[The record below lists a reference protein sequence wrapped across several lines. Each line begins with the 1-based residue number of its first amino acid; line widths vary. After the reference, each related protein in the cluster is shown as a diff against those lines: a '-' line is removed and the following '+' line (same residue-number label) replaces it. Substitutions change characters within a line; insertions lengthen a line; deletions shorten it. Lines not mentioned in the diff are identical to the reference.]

1 MNKANS
7 SLAIKEITI
16 FLVTSNE
23 ETTSNAYKSLLAQ
36 DCNFKIVEIK
46 NIFPMSK
53 AFQRMA
59 DICTTKYFIQVDA
72 DMILNTDAISY
83 LYNEIRKTPFWIYR
97 FSGSLYEEGFGKG
110 GAVKCWK
117 KSVFK
122 LLKFKDVR
130 TVDRNFQNR
139 ASLLLL
145 RIKHSQKILG
155 IHKPRHSDFSNY
167 LKTKSDIEKWKF
179 LKRKYSK
186 YAKNLIL
193 NLTNKHENISI
204 KFVGAIFGSI
214 NNLINIKKSKN
225 IYKEEL
231 FYTKYIRKLFLKEII
246 LSVNEKEKI
255 IKLFEIAYNDLYCIN
270 YNNKIELLSLLFKLY
285 NIKEVDRVSL
295 IEYIK

>member
-1 MNKANS
+1 M
-7 SLAIKEITI
+7 
-16 FLVTSNE
+16 
-23 ETTSNAYKSLLAQ
+23 
-36 DCNFKIVEIK
+36 
-46 NIFPMSK
+46 
-53 AFQRMA
+53 
-59 DICTTKYFIQVDA
+59 
-72 DMILNTDAISY
+72 
-83 LYNEIRKTPFWIYR
+83 
-97 FSGSLYEEGFGKG
+97 
-110 GAVKCWK
+110 
-117 KSVFK
+117 
-122 LLKFKDVR
+122 
-130 TVDRNFQNR
+130 
-139 ASLLLL
+139 
-145 RIKHSQKILG
+145 
-155 IHKPRHSDFSNY
+155 
-167 LKTKSDIEKWKF
+167 KTKSDIEKWKF

-246 LSVNEKEKI
+246 LSVNDKEKI

-285 NIKEVDRVSL
+285 NIKEADRVSL